1 MIQARYSFGEDF
13 RFSRSV
19 DLPFGYLWRAVVT
32 LRDAAGRA
40 IGPLDCQ
47 VVGIEPAQIVITASA
62 AMVDGWP
69 RPSPSGES
77 TFYFD
82 YQVYD
87 AGGDTVMSSETVEL
101 AAESSAYVGDIVSRE
116 FEKIPTQYREAWK
129 LQAYMR
135 AALEEV
141 EAAAQ
146 VTARIPTFFDIDT
159 AVGDQLTIIGKW
171 LGFPRCHCICV
182 PNPVFGFA
190 CVGPDAFPGPI
201 VGFCEGGNWLGC
213 DGGSLS
219 EYCIGDDEV
228 YRGFLKARRYQ
239 MLGLFDRESLVAA
252 LRHVWGLQAYI
263 LHADRCRVV
272 VAPGRPLD
280 TDEATRNQIPAA
292 CCQSRRAWRSGSG
305 STSARCS
312 ALARAGPACATR
324 PPVQLRF
331 SASIAAETTPTR
343 SLDSA
348 RPPAP
353 GPTVFRR
360 PPAGASG
367 SARTMPK
374 QPAEG

>member
-280 TDEATRNQIPAA
+280 TDEATRNQILGRVLPIAPGLALGLWIDQRPVFGFGEGWAGMCDPPASPTKVFGFDCGGDYAYQITGFCAPASTWANCVPPAA
-292 CCQSRRAWRSGSG
+292 GRGVWLCPDDAK
-305 STSARCS
+305 
-312 ALARAGPACATR
+312 ATC
-324 PPVQLRF
+324 
-331 SASIAAETTPTR
+331 
-343 SLDSA
+343 
-348 RPPAP
+348 
-353 GPTVFRR
+353 
-360 PPAGASG
+360 
-367 SARTMPK
+367 
-374 QPAEG
+374 